1 MFVGCGKCLAYHGL
15 VHLQAYGDAV
25 IDEAPM
31 FIISNYHV
39 TVFLKRS
46 EDVQDKRLWASQPVW
61 WDQQQPSARSC
72 WLWALHE
79 ATQKQHLKCKLP
91 RLAVPQT
98 DIGCDPHVIS
108 KQAQKSN
115 LERLPRRAHPVVGL
129 TTSSTPQNIK
139 EKKRKDCTSRRQSN
153 EQPSMMPGC
162 PGSSSHKGHE
172 LAALTPVPA
181 SSQQS
186 LSGTV
191 ARKQ

>member
-1 MFVGCGKCLAYHGL
+1 MPNHGL

-79 ATQKQHLKCKLP
+79 ATQLQHVKCKVS

-98 DIGCDPHVIS
+98 DIGYDTPVSS

-115 LERLPRRAHPVVGL
+115 LERLPRRAHPATGL
-129 TTSSTPQNIK
+129 MASSTLQSK
-139 EKKRKDCTSRRQSN
+139 QEKKRKDDTFRHQSN
-153 EQPSMMPGC
+153 KKPSIVPGC
-162 PGSSSHKGHE
+162 PGSSTHKGHE
-172 LAALTPVPA
+172 PVALTPVSA

-186 LSGTV
+186 PSGT
-191 ARKQ
+191 ATCKA